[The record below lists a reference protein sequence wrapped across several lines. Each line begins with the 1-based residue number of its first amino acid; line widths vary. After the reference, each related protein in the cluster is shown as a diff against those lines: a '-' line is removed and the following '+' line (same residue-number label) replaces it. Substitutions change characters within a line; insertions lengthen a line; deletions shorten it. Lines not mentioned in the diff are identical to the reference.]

1 MRTFAGIML
10 SILAISVIVG
20 LGAGVYNAGI
30 QQGIIEA
37 GRVPAGQAV
46 QTGYHYGWGAGF
58 NFFDILIPLLFL
70 FILFGLIRAAFGG
83 GRGWGHG
90 YRGYGP
96 GGYGPGAWGRGWD
109 ADRGPGGW
117 REERERRMADLHR
130 RFHEAEAGSSGSPS
144 GGDPSAGARAS

>member
-1 MRTFAGIML
+1 MRTFAGIIL

-90 YRGYGP
+90 DRHPYGSWDRG
-96 GGYGPGAWGRGWD
+96 RD
-109 ADRGPGGW
+109 ADRGTNPW
-117 REERERRMADLHR
+117 REERERRMADMHR
-130 RFHEAEAGSSGSPS
+130 RFHETDGSPS
-144 GGDPSAGARAS
+144 SGNPSPGTPTS

>member
-1 MRTFAGIML
+1 MRTFAGIIL
-10 SILAISVIVG
+10 SIVAISVIVG

-37 GRVPAGQAV
+37 GRVPAGQV
-46 QTGYHYGWGAGF
+46 VTTGYHYGWGAGF
-58 NFFDILIPLLFL
+58 NLFDILIPLFFL

-90 YRGYGP
+90 YRG
-96 GGYGPGAWGRGWD
+96 GYGDGPGRGWD

-117 REERERRMADLHR
+117 REERERRMAEMHR
-130 RFHEAEAGSSGSPS
+130 RFHESEGSPGSEPS
-144 GGDPSAGARAS
+144 GGAR

>member
-1 MRTFAGIML
+1 MRTFAGIIL
-10 SILAISVIVG
+10 SVVAILVIVG

-37 GRVPAGQAV
+37 GRVPAGQVV
-46 QTGYHYGWGAGF
+46 QTGYHYGWGGAGVF
-58 NFFDILIPLLFL
+58 GFLIPLLFV

-90 YRGYGP
+90 HR
-96 GGYGPGAWGRGWD
+96 GGYGPGWGRDWD
-109 ADRGPGGW
+109 GDRGPGGW

-130 RFHEAEAGSSGSPS
+130 RFHEAEGTSPGTEPGS
-144 GGDPSAGARAS
+144 GARTS